1 MNTLVYT
8 KGIARYSINGESIS
22 QHVKPFLS
30 FNYDELYFTKEQ
42 KLFVLNKR
50 KFILNNNIIAE
61 INSFINNFA
70 ITYPKSLLK
79 EKNQDIIYTM
89 KNYLTSTDWMV
100 IRELETGKKMPQ
112 DIKEERIRARN
123 KINELKKG

>member
-1 MNTLVYT
+1 MNTLTYT
-8 KGIARYSINGESIS
+8 RGIAKYSINTKSIS
-22 QHVKPFLS
+22 QHLKPFLS
-30 FNYDELYFTKEQ
+30 FDYDELFFTKEY
-42 KLFVLNKR
+42 KFFVLNKR

-61 INSFINNFA
+61 INSYINNFA
-70 ITYPKSLLK
+70 ITYPKALLK